1 MEAFRVTSGGDI
13 ENRLASVRERIAAAA
28 SRVGRNPEEITLL
41 GVAKKKRPEL
51 IVAAVR
57 AGLRDLAEN
66 YVQEA
71 AAKIP
76 AVTAELVS
84 AGLAAPRWHF
94 VGQLQRNKAREV
106 VRLFDVVACVDRES
120 LGVELERRAGIEDR
134 QLDALLQVNL
144 SDEPQKGGV
153 DPGALPGLLEA
164 STHWSRLRITGLMS
178 VPAATADPEDSR
190 PAFARLR
197 ALRDELRGEP
207 GGEHLSEL
215 SMGMT
220 GDFEIAIEE
229 GATIVRVGTA
239 IFGPRSET

>member
-1 MEAFRVTSGGDI
+1 VTSGREI
-13 ENRLASVRERIAAAA
+13 EGRLASVRERIASAAA
-28 SRVGRNPEEITLL
+28 RAGRKPAEITLV
-41 GVAKKKRPEL
+41 GVAKRKPPEL
-51 IVAAVR
+51 VAAAVR

-76 AVTAELVS
+76 AVGDLLASE
-84 AGLAAPRWHF
+84 GLAMPRWHF

-106 VRLFDVVACVDRES
+106 VRLFDVISSVDREP
-120 LGVELERRAGIEDR
+120 LAAELERRAIQQDR
-134 QLDALLQVNL
+134 RLEALLQVNV
-144 SDEPQKGGV
+144 SGEPQKGGV
-153 DPGALPGLLEA
+153 EPAALPALLEA
-164 STHWSRLRITGLMS
+164 SAGWSRLRVVGLMA
-178 VPAATADPEDSR
+178 VPAAAADPEESR

-197 ALRDELRGEP
+197 ALRDELRGKV

-220 GDFEIAIEE
+220 GDFEVAIEE

-239 IFGPRSET
+239 IFGARSEA

>member
-1 MEAFRVTSGGDI
+1 LTLVHDI
-13 ENRLASVRERIAAAA
+13 ESRLASVRDRVAAAA
-28 SRVGRNPEEITLL
+28 VRAGRKPEEITLV
-41 GVAKKKRPEL
+41 GVTKRKNPEL
-51 IVAAVR
+51 IVAAAR

-71 AAKIP
+71 MAKIP
-76 AVTAELVS
+76 AVNAELEG
-84 AGLAAPRWHF
+84 AGFAAPRWHF
-94 VGQLQRNKAREV
+94 VGQLQRNKARDV
-106 VRLFDVVACVDRES
+106 VRLFDTIASLDREP
-120 LGVELERRAGIEDR
+120 LGAELERRAEQEDR
-134 QLDALLQVNL
+134 RLDALIQVNV
-144 SDEPQKGGV
+144 SGESQKGGV
-153 DPGALPGLLEA
+153 DPAALPKLLEA
-164 STHWSRLRITGLMS
+164 SARWSRLRVTGLMT
-178 VPAATADPEDSR
+178 VPAATADFEDSR

-239 IFGPRSET
+239 IFGARSES

>member
-1 MEAFRVTSGGDI
+1 MTPDRDI
-13 ENRLASVRERIAAAA
+13 ESRLASVRARIAAAA
-28 SRVGRNPEEITLL
+28 SRVGRRPEEITLV
-41 GVAKKKRPEL
+41 GVAKRKRPAL

-71 AAKIP
+71 ATKIP
-76 AVTAELVS
+76 AVTAELGS
-84 AGLAAPRWHF
+84 AGLAVPRWHF
-94 VGQLQRNKAREV
+94 IGQLQRNKARDV
-106 VRLFDVVACVDRES
+106 VRLFDVIACVDREP
-120 LGVELERRAGIEDR
+120 LGSELERRAIQQDR
-134 QLDALLQVNL
+134 RLDALLQVNL
-144 SDEPQKGGV
+144 SGESQKGGV
-153 DPGALPGLLEA
+153 DPGALPALLEA
-164 STHWSRLRITGLMS
+164 SRRWIRLRVAGLMA

-197 ALRDELRGEP
+197 ALRDALRGEP

-239 IFGPRSET
+239 IFGARSES

>member
-1 MEAFRVTSGGDI
+1 VTSNCDI
-13 ENRLASVRERIAAAA
+13 ESRLAAVRERIAAAA
-28 SRVGRNPEEITLL
+28 ARAGRKAEEITLV
-41 GVAKKKRPEL
+41 GVAKRKPPEL

-71 AAKIP
+71 SAKIP
-76 AVTAELVS
+76 AVTAELEG
-84 AGLAAPRWHF
+84 AGLAVPRWHF
-94 VGQLQRNKAREV
+94 VGQLQRNKARYV
-106 VRLFDVVACVDRES
+106 ARLFDVVACVDRES
-120 LGVELERRAGIEDR
+120 LGAELERRAELEDR

-144 SDEPQKGGV
+144 SGEAQKGGV
-153 DPGALPGLLEA
+153 EPGALAALLEA
-164 STHWSRLRITGLMS
+164 SARWSRLRVVGLMS

-190 PAFARLR
+190 PAFAQLR
-197 ALRDELRGEP
+197 ELRDGLRGKP
-207 GGEHLSEL
+207 GAEHLSEL

-239 IFGPRSET
+239 IFGPRSDA

>member
-1 MEAFRVTSGGDI
+1 VRKRVAD
-13 ENRLASVRERIAAAA
+13 AALRA
-28 SRVGRNPEEITLL
+28 GRKPEEITLL
-41 GVAKKKRPEL
+41 GVAKRKRPEL
-51 IVAAVR
+51 VVAAVR

-76 AVTAELVS
+76 AVNTELEGE
-84 AGLAAPRWHF
+84 GLAAPRWHF
-94 VGQLQRNKAREV
+94 VGQLQRNKARDV
-106 VRLFDVVACVDRES
+106 VRLFDAIASVDRER
-120 LGVELERRAGIEDR
+120 LGTELERRAEQEDR
-134 QLDALLQVNL
+134 RLDALFQVNL
-144 SDEPQKGGV
+144 SGEPQKGGV
-153 DPGALPGLLEA
+153 DPAALPKLLEA
-164 STHWSRLRITGLMS
+164 STRWSRLRIVGLMA

-190 PAFARLR
+190 PAFASLR

-239 IFGPRSET
+239 IFGPRSES

>member
-1 MEAFRVTSGGDI
+1 LTSSHDV
-13 ENRLASVRERIAAAA
+13 ESRLASVRERIAAAA
-28 SRVGRNPEEITLL
+28 ARVGRKPDEITLL
-41 GVAKKKRPEL
+41 GVAKRKRPEL

-76 AVTAELVS
+76 AVNAELGN
-84 AGLAAPRWHF
+84 ARLAAPRWHF
-94 VGQLQRNKAREV
+94 VGQLQRNKVREV
-106 VRLFDVVACVDRES
+106 VRLFDVIACVDREP
-120 LGVELERRAGIEDR
+120 LGAEIERRAVQEDR
-134 QLDALLQVNL
+134 RLDALLQVNL
-144 SDEPQKGGV
+144 SGEPQKGGIEP
-153 DPGALPGLLEA
+153 DALPQLLEA
-164 STHWSRLRITGLMS
+164 SARWSRLRVVGLMA

-197 ALRDELRGEP
+197 ALRDALRGGA
-207 GGEHLSEL
+207 GGEHLSQL

-239 IFGPRSET
+239 IFGPRSEA

>member
-1 MEAFRVTSGGDI
+1 MEALCVTSSCEI
-13 ENRLASVRERIAAAA
+13 ESRLTSVRERIAAAA
-28 SRVGRNPEEITLL
+28 ARVDRMPEEITLL
-41 GVAKKKRPEL
+41 GVAKRKRPDL

-71 AAKIP
+71 VAKIP
-76 AVTAELVS
+76 AVREGLDR
-84 AGLAAPRWHF
+84 AGLSAPRWHF
-94 VGQLQRNKAREV
+94 VGQLQRNKARDV
-106 VRLFDVVACVDRES
+106 VRLFDVVASVDREA
-120 LGVELERRAGIEDR
+120 LGNELERRANLDDR
-134 QLDALLQVNL
+134 RLDALLQVNL
-144 SDEPQKGGV
+144 SGEPQKGGV

-164 STHWSRLRITGLMS
+164 STHWSRLRVVGLMS
-178 VPAATADPEDSR
+178 VPAATEDPEESR

-197 ALRDELRGEP
+197 ALRDALRGEP

>member
-1 MEAFRVTSGGDI
+1 LTSSHDI
-13 ENRLASVRERIAAAA
+13 ERRLASVRERIAAAA
-28 SRVGRNPEEITLL
+28 LRAGRSPEEITLL
-41 GVAKKKRPEL
+41 GVAKRKRPEL

-76 AVTAELVS
+76 AVNAELRS
-84 AGLAAPRWHF
+84 AGLDPPRWHF

-106 VRLFDVVACVDRES
+106 VRLFDVIASVDREP
-120 LGVELERRAGIEDR
+120 LGVELERRADHEDR
-134 QLDALLQVNL
+134 RMDALLQVNL
-144 SDEPQKGGV
+144 SGEPQKGGI
-153 DPGALPGLLEA
+153 DPGALPKLVEA
-164 STHWSRLRITGLMS
+164 STHWSRLRVVGLMG
-178 VPAATADPEDSR
+178 VPAATEDPEDSR

-197 ALRDELRGEP
+197 ALRDNLRGEP
-207 GGEHLSEL
+207 GGKPLSEL

-239 IFGPRSET
+239 IFGPRSDS

>member
-1 MEAFRVTSGGDI
+1 MTSDRDI
-13 ENRLASVRERIAAAA
+13 ESRLASVRARIAAAA
-28 SRVGRNPEEITLL
+28 SRVGRRPEEITLV
-41 GVAKKKRPEL
+41 GVAKRKRPAL

-71 AAKIP
+71 ATKIP
-76 AVTAELVS
+76 AVTAELGS
-84 AGLAAPRWHF
+84 AGLAVPRWHF
-94 VGQLQRNKAREV
+94 IGQLQRNKARDV
-106 VRLFDVVACVDRES
+106 VRLFDVIACVDREP
-120 LGVELERRAGIEDR
+120 LGSELERRAIQQDR
-134 QLDALLQVNL
+134 RLDALLQVNL
-144 SDEPQKGGV
+144 SGESQKGGV
-153 DPGALPGLLEA
+153 DPGALPALLEA
-164 STHWSRLRITGLMS
+164 SRRWIRLRVAGLMA

-197 ALRDELRGEP
+197 ALRDALRGEP

-239 IFGPRSET
+239 IFGARSES

>member
-1 MEAFRVTSGGDI
+1 MTPAHDI
-13 ENRLASVRERIAAAA
+13 EGRLASVRDRVADAALRA
-28 SRVGRNPEEITLL
+28 GRKPEEITLV
-41 GVAKKKRPEL
+41 GVAKRKCPEL

-76 AVTAELVS
+76 AVNAELS
-84 AGLAAPRWHF
+84 GAGLAAPRWHF
-94 VGQLQRNKAREV
+94 VGQLQRNKARDV
-106 VRLFDVVACVDRES
+106 VRLFDAIASVDRES
-120 LGVELERRAGIEDR
+120 LGTELERRAAQQDR
-134 QLDALLQVNL
+134 RLDALLQVNL
-144 SDEPQKGGV
+144 SGEPQKGGV
-153 DPGALPGLLEA
+153 DPAALAKLLEA
-164 STHWSRLRITGLMS
+164 SARWSRLRVAGLMA
-178 VPAATADPEDSR
+178 VPAATADLEDSR

-239 IFGPRSET
+239 IFGPRSES

>member
-1 MEAFRVTSGGDI
+1 LTDCEI
-13 ENRLASVRERIAAAA
+13 ESRLASVRERIADAALRA
-28 SRVGRNPEEITLL
+28 GRKAEEITLL
-41 GVAKKKRPEL
+41 GVAKRKRPEL

-76 AVTAELVS
+76 AVNAELED

-94 VGQLQRNKAREV
+94 VGQLQRNKARDV
-106 VRLFDVVACVDRES
+106 VRLFDVIASVDRER
-120 LGVELERRAGIEDR
+120 LGTELERRASHEDR
-134 QLDALLQVNL
+134 RLDALFQVNL
-144 SDEPQKGGV
+144 SGEPQKGGV
-153 DPGALPGLLEA
+153 EPAALPKLLETSA
-164 STHWSRLRITGLMS
+164 SWSRLRMVGLMTI
-178 VPAATADPEDSR
+178 PAAAADPESSR

-197 ALRDELRGEP
+197 ALRDELRGKP

-239 IFGPRSET
+239 IFGPRSES

>member
-1 MEAFRVTSGGDI
+1 MTSDRDI
-13 ENRLASVRERIAAAA
+13 ESRLASVRARIAAAA
-28 SRVGRNPEEITLL
+28 SRVGRRPEEITLV
-41 GVAKKKRPEL
+41 GVAKRKRPAL

-71 AAKIP
+71 ATKIP
-76 AVTAELVS
+76 AVTAELGS
-84 AGLAAPRWHF
+84 AGLAVPRWHF
-94 VGQLQRNKAREV
+94 IGQLQRNKARDV
-106 VRLFDVVACVDRES
+106 VRLFDVIACVDREP
-120 LGVELERRAGIEDR
+120 LGSELERRAIQQDR
-134 QLDALLQVNL
+134 RLDALLQVNL
-144 SDEPQKGGV
+144 SGESQKGGV
-153 DPGALPGLLEA
+153 DPGALPALLEA
-164 STHWSRLRITGLMS
+164 SARWIRLRVAGLMA

-197 ALRDELRGEP
+197 ALRDALRGEP

-239 IFGPRSET
+239 IFGARSES

>member
-1 MEAFRVTSGGDI
+1 V
-13 ENRLASVRERIAAAA
+13 AAAA
-28 SRVGRNPEEITLL
+28 SRVGRNPDEITLV
-41 GVAKKKRPEL
+41 GVAKRKPAEL

-76 AVTAELVS
+76 AVNAELS
-84 AGLAAPRWHF
+84 GAGLAAPRWHF

-106 VRLFDVVACVDRES
+106 VRLFDAIASVDREK
-120 LGVELERRAGIEDR
+120 LGAELERRAEQEDR
-134 QLDALLQVNL
+134 RLDVLLQVNL
-144 SDEPQKGGV
+144 SGEPQKGGV
-153 DPGALPGLLEA
+153 EPAALPKLLEA
-164 STHWSRLRITGLMS
+164 SAHWSRLRVVGLMT
-178 VPAATADPEDSR
+178 VPAATADLEESR
-190 PAFARLR
+190 PAFAKLR
-197 ALRDELRGEP
+197 VLRDELRGEP
-207 GGEHLSEL
+207 GGEHLSDL

-239 IFGPRSET
+239 IFGPRSES

>member
-1 MEAFRVTSGGDI
+1 MTGHDI
-13 ENRLASVRERIAAAA
+13 ESRLASVRKRMADAAL
-28 SRVGRNPEEITLL
+28 RVGRQPEEITLV
-41 GVAKKKRPEL
+41 GVSKRKCPEL

-76 AVTAELVS
+76 AVNAELS
-84 AGLAAPRWHF
+84 GAGLAAPRWHF
-94 VGQLQRNKAREV
+94 VGQLQRNKARDV
-106 VRLFDVVACVDRES
+106 VRLFDAIASVDRES
-120 LGVELERRAGIEDR
+120 LGTELERRAAQQDR
-134 QLDALLQVNL
+134 RLDALLQVNL
-144 SDEPQKGGV
+144 SGEPQKGGV
-153 DPGALPGLLEA
+153 DPAALAKLLEA
-164 STHWSRLRITGLMS
+164 SARWPRLRVAGLMA
-178 VPAATADPEDSR
+178 VPAAAAVLEDSR

-197 ALRDELRGEP
+197 ALRDELRGKP

-239 IFGPRSET
+239 IFGPRSES

>member
-1 MEAFRVTSGGDI
+1 MAD
-13 ENRLASVRERIAAAA
+13 AAL
-28 SRVGRNPEEITLL
+28 RVGRKPEEITLL
-41 GVAKKKRPEL
+41 GVAKRKRPEL

-76 AVTAELVS
+76 AVNAELKN

-106 VRLFDVVACVDRES
+106 VRLFDVITSVDREP
-120 LGVELERRAGIEDR
+120 LGTELERRAAQEDR
-134 QLDALLQVNL
+134 RLDALLQVNL
-144 SDEPQKGGV
+144 SAESQKGGV
-153 DPGALPGLLEA
+153 DPGALPKLLEA
-164 STHWSRLRITGLMS
+164 STRWPHLRIVGLMS
-178 VPAATADPEDSR
+178 VPAATEDPEDSR

-207 GGEHLSEL
+207 GGKHLSEL

-239 IFGPRSET
+239 IFSPRSES

>member
-1 MEAFRVTSGGDI
+1 METLCVTSSHDI
-13 ENRLASVRERIAAAA
+13 ENRLTSVRERIAAAA
-28 SRVGRNPEEITLL
+28 SRVGRKAEEITLL
-41 GVAKKKRPEL
+41 GVAKRKRPEL

-76 AVTAELVS
+76 AVNEELEA
-84 AGLAAPRWHF
+84 AGFAAPRWHF
-94 VGQLQRNKAREV
+94 VGQLQRNKARDV
-106 VRLFDVVACVDRES
+106 VRLFDVVACVDREA
-120 LGVELERRAGIEDR
+120 LGAELERRASLEDR
-134 QLDALLQVNL
+134 RLDALLQVDV
-144 SDEPQKGGV
+144 SGEPQKGGV
-153 DPGALPGLLEA
+153 DPSALPALLEA
-164 STHWSRLRITGLMS
+164 STHWPRLRVVGLMS
-178 VPAATADPEDSR
+178 VPAATEDPEDSR

-197 ALRDELRGEP
+197 ALRDQLRGEP

-239 IFGPRSET
+239 IFGPRSEP